1 MSMDLHP
8 GDVVLSRAGHDKD
21 RLFVIMETVDEQY
34 VRIADGE
41 TRKIEKTKLKKRKH
55 LKAVPGIRLDL
66 ETKPQ
71 LLNADIRK
79 FLKQCADMNA

>member
-1 MSMDLHP
+1 MSMDLNP
-8 GDVVLSRAGHDKD
+8 GDVVCSRAGHDRG
-21 RLFVIMETVDEQY
+21 RLFVVMETVDEQY

-55 LKAVPGIRLDL
+55 LKALTGFRMEL

-71 LLNADIRK
+71 LLNADVRK